1 MTARIVVTT
10 ALALMMLT
18 SSAWAECGWVLWGQV
33 RSTSSW
39 EVIQSFKSKDACE
52 GSRQV
57 QVMREDVTRH
67 LCLPDTIDP
76 RGPKGTTP

>member
-52 GSRQV
+52 G
-57 QVMREDVTRH
+57 D
-67 LCLPDTIDP
+67 LPPENWSTGDESAF
-76 RGPKGTTP
+76 G